1 MEKTVET
8 SEFDSPL
15 TTLNLSGNECQY
27 IFVVKK
33 LKYIWIWI
41 GQNIGDSGAMMI
53 SEVLNSISTL
63 TKLDMSCYEW
73 VKLMWKRNN

>member
-1 MEKTVET
+1 M
-8 SEFDSPL
+8 
-15 TTLNLSGNECQY
+15 
-27 IFVVKK
+27 
-33 LKYIWIWI
+33 WIRI
-41 GQNIGDSGAMMI
+41 DESIGDLETMMI